1 MRLTVLYF
9 RQGTSDKFYEIGIYR
24 VGEDR
29 GAPTFKVICRYGR
42 RGAAGKEE
50 IKTPQ
55 PVYNG
60 EAYEIAMR
68 IEREKRAKG
77 YRDGA
82 TEYAPRSDS
91 EAQRLRGEQ
100 LLREVMAPS
109 YTLRARPADARP
121 AFTPPRDNGI
131 RLERPA
137 RRAATPPPAPKPVFT
152 SPLKSKR
159 AYRLEDE

>member
-1 MRLTVLYF
+1 MLYYYEPPHH
-9 RQGTSDKFYEIGIYR
+9 DKFYEIGIYR
-24 VGEDR
+24 DGEIR

-42 RGAAGKEE
+42 RCAAGKEE

-60 EAYEIAMR
+60 EAYDIAER